1 MGGWAQRLVTVGAG
15 AFLAPMGAVS
25 DDAALT
31 FAARFYEEA
40 VRKRVPLGQAVR
52 RVREAVRE
60 AHPGDPHLSGL
71 QPLRPSQRPCGA
83 GAWAAVK
90 DPPCRSGHHPQTP
103 RPPRPAR

>member
-60 AHPGDPHLSGL
+60 AHPGDPTYLAYSLYAYPNARVERG
-71 QPLRPSQRPCGA
+71 RG
-83 GAWAAVK
+83 
-90 DPPCRSGHHPQTP
+90 PP
-103 RPPRPAR
+103 